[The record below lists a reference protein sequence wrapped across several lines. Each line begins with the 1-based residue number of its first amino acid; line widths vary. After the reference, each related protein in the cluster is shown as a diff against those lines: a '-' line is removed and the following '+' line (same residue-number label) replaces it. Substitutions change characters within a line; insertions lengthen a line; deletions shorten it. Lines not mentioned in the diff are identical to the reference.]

1 MSCNICCEQYKKD
14 PIVCGF
20 CRFASCNDCCE
31 TYLLSES
38 KPKCMNASC
47 GKDWDRKFIK
57 TNFKP
62 SFIIKKFKKHMENIL
77 YEKEK
82 ALMPATQPLVE
93 KKIRRDKLREEEIEI
108 NKQIK
113 ELTDQIIILR
123 QRRAIITNEKS
134 MIDNGQKTT
143 EKYIH
148 RHYVRACPA
157 DGCRGFL
164 DEKFNCG
171 LCDTNVC
178 KKCNEIIVNSD
189 SEHKCSEENIATVK
203 CLEKETRPC
212 PKCSVKIFKIDG
224 CDQMWCVQCHT
235 AFSWK
240 TGMIE
245 KKIHNPHYYEWK
257 RKNGGL
263 NPEEPIGGGAAAAA
277 DCNDLIN
284 EYTVDRLTNAI
295 IKKSHTNLFK
305 TSSYGQYKIYNPN
318 IENMIEIIKN
328 TIHNHTVE
336 MPVFRT
342 DIIKNNE
349 ILRIQFM
356 NNEISE
362 EKFKTMIQR
371 NDKKNV
377 KQAEIYDILQFA
389 ETTISD
395 IINRMIDDL
404 TNSFQNKYNFHNIYI
419 EINGL
424 RDYCNNAFD
433 DISKTYDCVL
443 YNFDNNFKFANIIQS
458 DTQKKNY
465 VETLE
470 RNARSWLKDMLWTID
485 RVWSIDT
492 NVVPEIDTDNL
503 TTACRKAAIEYYKK
517 KIQEK
522 KSIDTPNWMKIV
534 YDCET
539 NTEIVTCDMTV

>member
-1 MSCNICCEQYKKD
+1 MSCNICCEKYKKS

-20 CRFASCNDCCE
+20 CEFAACNDCCE

-57 TNFKP
+57 NNFKP
-62 SFIIKKFKKHMENIL
+62 SFITKNFKKHMENIL

-93 KKIRRDKLREEEIEI
+93 NKIRRDKLREEEIEI
-108 NKQIK
+108 NNKIK
-113 ELTDQIIILR
+113 ELCEQVRILR
-123 QRRAIITNEKS
+123 ERKVMINNEKYRL
-134 MIDNGQKTT
+134 DNRENTT
-143 EKYIH
+143 EKYNH

-171 LCDTNVC
+171 LCNTNVC
-178 KKCNEIIVNSD
+178 RKCNEIIVNSN

-240 TGMIE
+240 TGNIE
-245 KKIHNPHYYEWK
+245 TKIHNPHYYEWK

-263 NPEEPIGGGAAAAA
+263 EPEQHIGGGAAAA
-277 DCNDLIN
+277 DCNNDLIT
-284 EYTVDRLTNAI
+284 EYTMNRLTNAI
-295 IKKSHTNLFK
+295 LKKNHNNLFQK
-305 TSSYGQYKIYNPN
+305 SSYGQNNIYNSN
-318 IENMIEIIKN
+318 VENMIEIIKN

-349 ILRIQFM
+349 NLRIQFM

-377 KQAEIYDILQFA
+377 KQAEFYDILQFA
-389 ETTISD
+389 ETTIAD
-395 IINRMIDDL
+395 IINRMVDDL
-404 TNSFQNKYNFHNIYI
+404 TNSLQNKHNFHKIYL

-424 RDYCNNAFD
+424 REYCNNAFN

-443 YNFDNNFKFANIIQS
+443 YNFDNNFHFANIVQT
-458 DTQKKNY
+458 DKQKMDH
-465 VETLE
+465 VEDLE
-470 RNARSWLKDMLWTID
+470 RTARIWLKDMLWIVDRMWQRDNTI
-485 RVWSIDT
+485 VPEFSID
-492 NVVPEIDTDNL
+492 NP
-503 TTACRKAAIEYYKK
+503 TACRKAAIAYYKK

-522 KSIDTPNWMKIV
+522 VRIDTPNWIKIV

-539 NTEIVTCDMTV
+539 NTEVVTCDMTV